1 MREILL
7 LDAFFADIGHLS
19 LSLALVLHFWPYVF
33 SEVAEKW
40 CPDQLIWSWQA
51 LRFWKAGNV
60 SRDGGL
66 QKTKEILSYSTVDV
80 SRTSVSMLPGL
91 CSFCSLPNYLNS

>member
-40 CPDQLIWSWQA
+40 RPDQLIWSW
-51 LRFWKAGNV
+51 
-60 SRDGGL
+60 
-66 QKTKEILSYSTVDV
+66 
-80 SRTSVSMLPGL
+80 
-91 CSFCSLPNYLNS
+91 